1 MQSLD
6 ILLSNQIV
14 DKNAG
19 ILFQRDQTAK
29 SQKEILEIKLNRLNK
44 PNNSLIYHNNRAKIK
59 GLVKAKIHVESLSS
73 KILQLKERLNKK
85 ILTED
90 EEWMDNAEK

>member
-19 ILFQRDQTAK
+19 ILFQRDHAAMNHK
-29 SQKEILEIKLNRLNK
+29 KHLINNLNRLNK

-59 GLVKAKIHVESLSS
+59 GL
-73 KILQLKERLNKK
+73 LK
-85 ILTED
+85 
-90 EEWMDNAEK
+90 